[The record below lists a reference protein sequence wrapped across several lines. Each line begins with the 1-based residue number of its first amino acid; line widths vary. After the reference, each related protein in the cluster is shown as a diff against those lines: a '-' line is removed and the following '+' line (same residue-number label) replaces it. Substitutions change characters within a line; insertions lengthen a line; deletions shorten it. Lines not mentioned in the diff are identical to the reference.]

1 MKASHNY
8 IFYPDNA
15 ALEQSIAVFRN
26 RFPEQVPEEPQT
38 DNEPVELDNKL
49 RNAQGNLCHHKY
61 SQAMLENAREAFER
75 ELTDQFRA
83 QDSLEW
89 AEIQDA
95 LGNVLAALGQQLRDA
110 TLLEASIQAFE
121 FALEERTQEST
132 PTEWAQTQDHL
143 GAALQALGQLQG
155 STKLLTRAGDAFINA
170 TLVWTREKTPL
181 PWAATMQCLGV
192 AFHAQGMLMK
202 GNRVFQKSV
211 VAYKNAAAQRD
222 DLEEQP
228 IGWAMTHNNRGVVLQ
243 SQGEREEN
251 PQRLEEAIKA
261 YEKALRVWTEQQIPV
276 HLAVLTKINLAS
288 ARLALAELTKDA
300 VLAQEVAD
308 DFELIIEVFRDN
320 CHADCIEHC
329 TVKRAESLTLLGALN
344 SSL

>member
-1 MKASHNY
+1 MNPSFNY

-26 RFPEQVPEEPQT
+26 RFPEQVPEELQT
-38 DNEPVELDNKL
+38 DRKPVELENKF

-61 SQAMLENAREAFER
+61 SQAMLESARAAFESQ
-75 ELTDQFRA
+75 LTEQFRA
-83 QDSLEW
+83 QDALEW

-95 LGNVLAALGQQLRDA
+95 LGNVLAALGQQQRDA
-110 TLLEASIQAFE
+110 TLLESSIQAFE
-121 FALEERTQEST
+121 LALEERTQEST
-132 PTEWAQTQDHL
+132 PTEWAQTQDHF
-143 GAALQALGQLQG
+143 GAALQALGQQQ
-155 STKLLTRAGDAFINA
+155 SSSKLLTRAGDAYINA

-181 PWAATMQCLGV
+181 QWAATMQSLGV
-192 AFHAQGMLMK
+192 SFHAQGMLMK

-228 IGWAMTHNNRGVVLQ
+228 LGWAMTHNNRGVVLQ

-261 YEKALRVWTEQQIPV
+261 FDKALRVWTEQQIPV
-276 HLAVLTKINLAS
+276 HLAVLTKVNLAT

-300 VLAQEVAD
+300 MLAQEVAD

-320 CHADCIEHC
+320 CHADCIEYC
-329 TVKRAESLTLLGALN
+329 KQQRVKSLTLLGALD
-344 SSL
+344 